1 MRDSIFKS
9 TVEMPPKE
17 NSPDVVRTAQTMAE
31 MHKNYRPASMPNSDA
46 SVENVQ
52 RPRRGHGY

>member
-1 MRDSIFKS
+1 MTNIFKS
-9 TVEMPPKE
+9 KEVMPPKE

-31 MHKNYRPASMPNSDA
+31 MHRNYQPAAMPNRDA

-52 RPRRGHGY
+52 RPRRGYGY

>member
-1 MRDSIFKS
+1 MTNIFKS
-9 TVEMPPKE
+9 KEVMPPKE
-17 NSPDVVRTAQTMAE
+17 NSPDVVRVAQTMAE
-31 MHKNYRPASMPNSDA
+31 MHRNYLPAAMPNRDA